1 MAAQAPVVVVY
12 GPGLH
17 LHCLCEIT
25 GCPAE
30 LFKESQAQ
38 WQWRMG
44 LGRRC
49 QPDTS
54 ARLPGLPEPP
64 VLSLGKHSPPRLL
77 QNPALPLLVFQV
89 GHLPPP
95 VFGPLMLPLP
105 DSRSPSNYALFVQ
118 PSGSHSEHQ
127 FIYFAPGLRVC
138 PSRKPLGH
146 CFKGMLCTF
155 CLGSNPLPGHFE
167 NEP

>member
-1 MAAQAPVVVVY
+1 MVY

-17 LHCLCEIT
+17 LHSLCEIT

-38 WQWRMG
+38 WQRRMG

-64 VLSLGKHSPPRLL
+64 VLSLRKHSPPHLL
-77 QNPALPLLVFQV
+77 QNPALSLLVFQV
-89 GHLPPP
+89 GRLPPP
-95 VFGPLMLPLP
+95 VFGPLTLPLP

-127 FIYFAPGLRVC
+127 FIYFSTSPQVSESAPAESL
-138 PSRKPLGH
+138 
-146 CFKGMLCTF
+146 
-155 CLGSNPLPGHFE
+155 
-167 NEP
+167 